1 MAYRFKTKES
11 VAENVRRI
19 VREEIDSAVSL
30 LNQPDGRKRDEAVH
44 GARKSIKKIR
54 GLLRLLKPELG
65 KTFRRENVHLRD
77 TGRQLSVLRDAAA
90 LLETITRI
98 QEQHGAALDRRVLMG
113 VRKGLRDE
121 KQQLEEQFER
131 SKTIA
136 QAASA
141 LRSLAKRLHRWPL
154 KDNGFKAIAPGLRG
168 TYQAG
173 RQALRKAKKK
183 QDAESYHSLRKRVK
197 DHWYHVRLLE
207 GVWTRV
213 MQAHE
218 ASLKD
223 LETWLGED
231 HNVDVLRQKLTAN
244 QERFGGEENVRI
256 FLAVT
261 GEYQKD
267 LQEKSRSLAER
278 VYSEKPRHFV
288 NDIAALWHEW
298 KNQPESMSEVEREA
312 RKPAAH
318 PTAKRSAA

>member
-19 VREEIDSAVSL
+19 VREEIDSAVNL
-30 LNQPDGRKRDEAVH
+30 LNRPNGRKRDEAVH
-44 GARKSIKKIR
+44 EARKSIKKIR

-65 KTFRRENVHLRD
+65 KTFRRENVHFRD
-77 TGRQLSVLRDAAA
+77 TGRQLSILRDAAA
-90 LLETITRI
+90 LLETVTRV

-113 VRKGLRDE
+113 VRKGLREE

-141 LRSLAKRLHRWPL
+141 LHSVARRLHRWPL
-154 KDNGFKAIAPGLRG
+154 KHDGFRAIAPGLKG

-183 QDAESYHSLRKRVK
+183 EDAESYHSLRKRVK
-197 DHWYHVRLLE
+197 DHWYHIRLLE
-207 GVWTRV
+207 SVWTQV

-231 HNVDVLRQKLTAN
+231 HNIDVLRQKLTAN
-244 QERFGGEENVRI
+244 PERFGGQENVRM

-267 LQEKSRSLAER
+267 LQEKSRSLADR
-278 VYSEKPRHFV
+278 VYSQKPKRFV

-298 KNQPESMSEVEREA
+298 RKEPKSMSAVEREG
-312 RKPAAH
+312 REPAAH
-318 PTAKRSAA
+318 SSAKRSAA